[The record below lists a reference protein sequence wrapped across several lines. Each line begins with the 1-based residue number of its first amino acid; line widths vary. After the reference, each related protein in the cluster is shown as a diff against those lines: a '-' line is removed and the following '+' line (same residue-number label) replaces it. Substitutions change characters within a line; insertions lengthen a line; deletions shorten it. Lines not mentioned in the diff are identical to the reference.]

1 MQTTTDRYLDA
12 VKSRLSITSDYA
24 LAKKWDVTPQRIGN
38 YRRGESA
45 LSDERCIQVAEILG
59 IPPENVLLEVQAER
73 ARKAG
78 KDKVSEVLESVLRR
92 LSATAAAMTFGLC
105 LSAGFYADDSAAAE
119 SLPYAESNT
128 GLFREHLTDNV
139 NYAKCRHWFGLI
151 LLAFR
156 RLRHYNFGAPF
167 AAAL

>member
-12 VKSRLSITSDYA
+12 VKARLCITSDYA

-59 IPPENVLLEVQAER
+59 IPPENVLFEIQAER

-78 KDKVSEVLESVLRR
+78 KDRVSEVLESVLRR
-92 LSATAAAMTFGLC
+92 LSATAAAITFGLC
-105 LSAGFYADDSAAAE
+105 LSAGFYADDSAASEAA
-119 SLPYAESNT
+119 PYA
-128 GLFREHLTDNV
+128 FRTMELVRQHLTDNV
-139 NYAKCRHWFGLI
+139 NYAKCRYLFGLI

-156 RLRHYNFGAPF
+156 RWRHYNFAAPC